1 MSTSPES
8 VVIGMATKQ
17 EDACKIAAT
26 NALEHLKIMT
36 AWDAIKTN
44 LFLRYYSCAWLWKR
58 SHMHQLKMVSA
69 NFKWSWCCHEL

>member
-36 AWDAIKTN
+36 A
-44 LFLRYYSCAWLWKR
+44 
-58 SHMHQLKMVSA
+58 
-69 NFKWSWCCHEL
+69 